1 MTTIK
6 RFLSILLLF
15 FLFHSCSVFDPP
27 GQIPSYIHIDSIGLT
42 ANYTTDGTASHKIT
56 DAWVY
61 VDQVLNGVYA
71 MPATIPILASGVH
84 EIDVH
89 PGILVDGIQAT
100 RESYP
105 FYTFY
110 SNNYNLTTQQI
121 TTINPTVT
129 YYPGIVP
136 TWYEDFR
143 SGMTMQNVSPGIYD
157 TLKIVPTN
165 AFPGETPN
173 CGYAYLYYTP
183 NNINTSYFE
192 YNTSIFPLPTDGSRS
207 VYLEMNYMSTNTI
220 RVGVLPIDPTN
231 SYTYIDDTVLEINPS
246 LTWNKIYIDLTS
258 VCGSYPG
265 SSFRIFIAALLDP
278 GLNNAQIYIDNL
290 KLLHQ

>member
-136 TWYEDFR
+136 TWYEDFENPGLSVQTVAPNQDTIVKAMTNVFEGHS
-143 SGMTMQNVSPGIYD
+143 SGYIALSNPSNY
-157 TLKIVPTN
+157 
-165 AFPGETPN
+165 
-173 CGYAYLYYTP
+173 
-183 NNINTSYFE
+183 YFE
-192 YNTSIFPLPTDGSRS
+192 CNTILEYPLPTDGSRS

-220 RVGVLPIDPTN
+220 RIGVLPIDPTN